1 MLDAGWTDANAHSM
15 HRLGISTMVTTDD
28 LRFNDMRSKICEDD
42 HPAWRMLCVATGTN
56 QFAVFLGSLIIH
68 PMRVHVAGTSSPISL
83 IIVDLARAPCNHC
96 TMP

>member
-42 HPAWRMLCVATGTN
+42 HPAWRMLCVATGDQSIRRLPRQPHHPSN
-56 QFAVFLGSLIIH
+56 ARPCRRHII
-68 PMRVHVAGTSSPISL
+68 PISL